1 MKNLI
6 LYAAALVA
14 ICGATVASAGASSKC
29 DSEVKAASS
38 LYDQC
43 ANNSTTNCDQ
53 WQVSRLITLT
63 AAITKC
69 AEAGNS
75 DAKFF
80 LKFMSIHADAALGA
94 QSE

>member
-53 WQVSRLITLT
+53 WQVSLT